1 MDKKP
6 TDKAAAWIK
15 DRLAYIRGLK
25 QPTDQQR
32 LLLLLA
38 DLPTRTPDQDRQLA
52 ALIRAERAADRYAKA
67 RGAAARIVDAE
78 KRAARKARDH
88 ERYKAAGLM
97 GQAGLLDQKTGQ
109 PIVDHE
115 VILGGLLE
123 IAQALSDPA
132 RMERYR
138 RAGRAAA
145 AGDDGQAAPPPPPA
159 PPAPAPAP
167 GPGGFIVHP
176 DTEDL

>member
-6 TDKAAAWIK
+6 TDKAAAWLQT
-15 DRLAYIRGLK
+15 RLAYIRGLK

-32 LLLLLA
+32 LMLLLA

-52 ALIRAERAADRYAKA
+52 ALIRAERAAERYARA
-67 RGAAARIVDAE
+67 RGAAARVVDAE

-88 ERYKAAGLM
+88 ELYKAAGLM
-97 GQAGLLDQKTGQ
+97 GQAGLLDRETGQ
-109 PIVDHE
+109 PIVDAQ
-115 VILGGLLE
+115 VILGGLVELAE
-123 IAQALSDPA
+123 ALRDPA
-132 RMERYR
+132 RVERYR
-138 RAGRAAA
+138 KAGRAAA
-145 AGDDGQAAPPPPPA
+145 AGDGQAASPP